1 MQEIRVK
8 KFLDVLV
15 VLAAGAAVMAWFGS
29 FAPRRARRN
38 SRRQALSSTAGVL
51 ARDAATA
58 AGSSEADERLRER
71 LRARLARM
79 THGPR
84 AVDVE
89 VRHGEVRLR
98 GRVPAQD
105 VDRLTSVVWSTPGV
119 ESIENRLAVDR

>member
-1 MQEIRVK
+1 VK
-8 KFLDVLV
+8 KFLDALV
-15 VLAAGAAVMAWFGS
+15 VLAAGAAVMAWLGS
-29 FAPRRARRN
+29 VAPGRARRIAP
-38 SRRQALSSTAGVL
+38 SARQPGSPTAGL
-51 ARDAATA
+51 LPRDAETA

-79 THGPR
+79 AHGPR

-119 ESIENRLAVDR
+119 ESIENRLAVER

>member
-1 MQEIRVK
+1 MK
-8 KFLDVLV
+8 KFLDALV
-15 VLAAGAAVMAWFGS
+15 VLAAGAAVMAWFGTV
-29 FAPRRARRN
+29 APGRARRI
-38 SRRQALSSTAGVL
+38 SASARRPYSPTAGL
-51 ARDAATA
+51 PSRDAETA

-79 THGPR
+79 AHGPR
-84 AVDVE
+84 AVDIE

-119 ESIENRLAVDR
+119 ESIENRLAVER